1 MYAIGS
7 RACLLRS
14 ILAAG
19 GGLGPHVGGP
29 WRCQGLGLGPGVARR
44 RQNGLDGT
52 PVPAGALFGWD
63 PGIQATAKVEADLR
77 FLAPTVYQSNI
88 RQSAIRLGK

>member
-1 MYAIGS
+1 M
-7 RACLLRS
+7 
-14 ILAAG
+14 AG
-19 GGLGPHVGGP
+19 GGLGPHVGG
-29 WRCQGLGLGPGVARR
+29 ARG

-52 PVPAGALFGWD
+52 LVRAGALFCWD
-63 PGIQATAKVEADLR
+63 VGIQGKAKVGGDLR

>member
-1 MYAIGS
+1 M
-7 RACLLRS
+7 RS

-19 GGLGPHVGGP
+19 GGLGRHVGGP

-52 PVPAGALFGWD
+52 PVWAGALFRWD
-63 PGIQATAKVEADLR
+63 PEIQVTAKVGGDLI
-77 FLAPTVYQSNI
+77 FFGGTVYCSNT